1 VFFQLHQK
9 RIKGEKE
16 KWKSFEE
23 NAILLSEN
31 DYFIKKTKNLE
42 TMTETKT

>member
-31 DYFIKKTKNLE
+31 DYFMKKNLE